1 MTRIATV
8 FGATGKQGSSV
19 VRALLADGTFKPR
32 AVTRDVNSPAARMLA
47 EQGCEVVQVDI
58 CMADKEAV
66 RRAVDGAEAVFA
78 VTVPFVAVSESNQ
91 GVNIIDASK
100 EEGRK
105 LQSKDTSYLPA
116 FPMRVSRQT
125 DTGYVMHLM
134 GKPNMVLPWTWIDRD
149 MGPAVTALMKQYNA
163 RSFEIIGKTFY
174 AFSTEFEWY
183 PGVELPDRRL
193 GKLGVEVGSIE
204 EFARTTL
211 KACVEV

>member
-66 RRAVDGAEAVFA
+66 
-78 VTVPFVAVSESNQ
+78 TVPFVAVSESNQ

-100 EEGRK
+100 EEG
-105 LQSKDTSYLPA
+105 
-116 FPMRVSRQT
+116 T

-163 RSFEIIGKTFY
+163 RSFEIIGKTF
-174 AFSTEFEWY
+174 
-183 PGVELPDRRL
+183 V
-193 GKLGVEVGSIE
+193 LGVARATAEEVAAELAKGKSLLIRYWDAL
-204 EFARTTL
+204 FIA
-211 KACVEV
+211 V